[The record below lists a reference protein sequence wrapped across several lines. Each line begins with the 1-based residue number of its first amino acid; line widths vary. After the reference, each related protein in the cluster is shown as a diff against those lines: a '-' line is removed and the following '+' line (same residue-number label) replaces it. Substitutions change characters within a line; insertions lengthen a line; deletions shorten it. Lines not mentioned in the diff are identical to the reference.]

1 MKIQIL
7 WVMPAE
13 RRFGSGDILTAEQQA
28 EFGLDA
34 KFLIAAG
41 EAQLIAPAA
50 ETTKIERANKPRL
63 SKQTRKES

>member
-28 EFGLDA
+28 ELGIDA
-34 KFLIAAG
+34 KVLIAAG
-41 EAQLIAPAA
+41 EAQPVDTGNEIPKADRAAKRTPAK
-50 ETTKIERANKPRL
+50 E
-63 SKQTRKES
+63 TRKAN

>member
-1 MKIQIL
+1 MQIQIL

-28 EFGLDA
+28 EYGLDA

-50 ETTKIERANKPRL
+50 ETTKPERAEKPRL
-63 SKQTRKES
+63 SHKTRKES